1 MMCYPTGK
9 RCPGNYKLR
18 VRFGG
23 DGMISYEEFR
33 PWVAT
38 LKTPAQLRELSAI
51 GADGMSET
59 ASEQLEKE

>member
-9 RCPGNYKLR
+9 RCPGNHKLR
-18 VRFGG
+18 VRFWG
-23 DGMISYEEFR
+23 DGMISFEEFR

-38 LKTPAQLRELSAI
+38 LKTPLQLRESLAI

>member
-1 MMCYPTGK
+1 
-9 RCPGNYKLR
+9 
-18 VRFGG
+18 
-23 DGMISYEEFR
+23 MISFEEFR

-59 ASEQLEKE
+59 TSEQLEKE

>member
-1 MMCYPTGK
+1 
-9 RCPGNYKLR
+9 
-18 VRFGG
+18 
-23 DGMISYEEFR
+23 MISFEEFR

-38 LKTPAQLRELSAI
+38 LKTPVRLRESLAI